1 MRSFEVT
8 NPNEGQISIFF
19 KRRRIILQI
28 EALELTSK
36 ELVSISTYDFKWT
49 ERLKYL
55 GQPITSSEA
64 RGLKDLDQ
72 PTNSSEARG

>member
-55 GQPITSSEA
+55 GQPLTSSEA
-64 RGLKDLDQ
+64 RGLRDLYHP
-72 PTNSSEARG
+72 PTLSEAKD